1 MLLNYFVAAL
11 GLKFLESCLIWF
23 QIDFFTKCK
32 SFQCVVVRLF
42 LCYGSHSGHDKL
54 DPNRGF
60 LTPTPTNKKMFL
72 LLKSFLTIYV
82 LGIWCIIPIL
92 DWRES
97 RGHCKKWH
105 EINLLSGYHLFPLKK
120 ILLSAEKKLLFQ
132 IAVRSG
138 GGWLTIFDVPNVGTG
153 VIMIHVYG

>member
-1 MLLNYFVAAL
+1 MTSKPNYQGRSFRV
-11 GLKFLESCLIWF
+11 GESPQEHL
-23 QIDFFTKCK
+23 
-32 SFQCVVVRLF
+32 
-42 LCYGSHSGHDKL
+42 H
-54 DPNRGF
+54 
-60 LTPTPTNKKMFL
+60 
-72 LLKSFLTIYV
+72 
-82 LGIWCIIPIL
+82 IL
-92 DWRES
+92 
-97 RGHCKKWH
+97 HCKKWH